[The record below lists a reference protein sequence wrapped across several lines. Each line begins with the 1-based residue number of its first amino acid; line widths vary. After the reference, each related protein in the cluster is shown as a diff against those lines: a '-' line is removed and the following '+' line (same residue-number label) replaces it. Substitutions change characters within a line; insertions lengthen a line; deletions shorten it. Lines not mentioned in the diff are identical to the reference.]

1 MFTLTGAS
9 PRANSGFRYHG
20 RAEEAAQRILA
31 AFEAGNLPKALAP
44 VFIRRKDDVPCRQWS
59 WSNQLLTALM
69 GYSDARGFRQWQ
81 AVGRSVKKGAKG
93 FPIMVPMVG
102 KRDKTDA
109 ETGETIEAK
118 YVRGFSHTVVF
129 GLEQTE
135 GADLPPADPAV
146 AAWIESLPL
155 PEVARSW
162 GLKVT
167 AYSGRP
173 NAPQGK
179 YRHGH
184 SIALGV
190 ENLSTWAHELLHAAD
205 FRLGELKENG
215 QHWRS
220 ETVAELGGAILL
232 EIIGQAEQAD
242 RGGCWSY
249 VKAYA
254 DAAGIEPITACQR
267 CLKRTCDAVALIL
280 DTAEQLAAQQQS
292 ETAAA

>member
-1 MFTLTGAS
+1 MTTVTGAA

-20 RAEEAAQRILA
+20 RAEEAAQKILL

-44 VFIRRKDDVPCRQWS
+44 VFIRRKDNVPCRQWS
-59 WSNQLLTALM
+59 WANQLLTALM

-81 AVGRSVKKGAKG
+81 AVGRCVKKGEKG
-93 FPIMVPMVG
+93 FPIMVPMVS
-102 KRDKTDA
+102 KRETTDA
-109 ETGETIEAK
+109 ETGEKGESK
-118 YVRGFSHTVVF
+118 FLRGFSHTTVF
-129 GLEQTE
+129 GYQQTE
-135 GADLPPADPAV
+135 GAELPGNAENKAFIDA
-146 AAWIESLPL
+146 LPL
-155 PEVARSW
+155 IDVARAW
-162 GLKVT
+162 GLNVETYTGKE
-167 AYSGRP
+167 GRA
-173 NAPQGK
+173 NGW
-179 YRHGH
+179 YRHGQA
-184 SIALGV
+184 IALGV
-190 ENLSTWAHELLHAAD
+190 ENLSTWAHELMHAAD
-205 FRLGELKENG
+205 FRLGQLKEAG

-232 EIIGQAEQAD
+232 EIIGQSEAAD

-280 DTAEQLAAQQQS
+280 DTAEQLAAQQQP

>member
-1 MFTLTGAS
+1 MSTLPSAS

-20 RAEEAAQRILA
+20 RAEEAAQKILL

-59 WSNQLLTALM
+59 WANQLLTALM

-81 AVGRSVKKGAKG
+81 AVGRTVKKGEKG

-102 KRDKTDA
+102 KR
-109 ETGETIEAK
+109 ETTNEAGETRESK
-118 YVRGFSHTVVF
+118 FLRGFSHTTVF
-129 GLEQTE
+129 GYQQTE
-135 GADLPPADPAV
+135 GAELPGDA
-146 AAWIESLPL
+146 ESKAFIDGLPL
-155 PEVARSW
+155 IDVARSW
-162 GLKVT
+162 GLNVET
-167 AYSGRP
+167 YSGKAGR
-173 NAPQGK
+173 AHGW
-179 YRHGH
+179 YRHGQA
-184 SIALGV
+184 IALGV
-190 ENLSTWAHELLHAAD
+190 ENLATWAHELMHAAD
-205 FRLGELKENG
+205 FRLGELKESG

-232 EIIGQAEQAD
+232 EIIGQAEEAD

-280 DTAEQLAAQQQS
+280 DTAEQLAAQQQP